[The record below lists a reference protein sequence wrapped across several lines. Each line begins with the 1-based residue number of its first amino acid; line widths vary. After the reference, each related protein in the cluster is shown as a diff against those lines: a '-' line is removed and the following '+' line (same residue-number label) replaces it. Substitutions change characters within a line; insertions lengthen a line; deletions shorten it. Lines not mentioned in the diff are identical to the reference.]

1 MSTTVT
7 ERWERD
13 FSQAKTEG
21 IPYDYI
27 VVGSGS
33 AGAAMA
39 NRLSEQSDTRVLLIE
54 AGVVDTNRDIH
65 IPAACGNLQ
74 RIDIDWQYKTTPQ
87 LYSHFACMN
96 QQSNWPR
103 GNVLGGCSPINYM
116 QYVCCDPRNHDN

>member
-54 AGVVDTNRDIH
+54 AGVVDTNR
-65 IPAACGNLQ
+65 
-74 RIDIDWQYKTTPQ
+74 
-87 LYSHFACMN
+87 
-96 QQSNWPR
+96 
-103 GNVLGGCSPINYM
+103 
-116 QYVCCDPRNHDN
+116 